1 MQGTRRIRPQKTFR
15 MQVRRAEDIL
25 QEMPYALLQERH
37 EGEDPRGDEV
47 LRSKDDSTSSS
58 ESSQTSVREI
68 RLSLGRV
75 KRTSSSDA
83 LAIRTNVPTYHL
95 RLLHFDTSHLFSQNV
110 PQRAKKYFR
119 GQTGDKVETSKTTKH

>member
-1 MQGTRRIRPQKTFR
+1 MQIW
-15 MQVRRAEDIL
+15 RAEDLL

-119 GQTGDKVETSKTTKH
+119 GQTGDNIETSKTTKH